1 MNQTVGKRNRDGFIE
16 RGAEVTRLEAF
27 IDAAFAFAVT
37 LLVISVDAIPASREE
52 MLIAL
57 KGVPAFAASFVMI
70 SLFWYG
76 HATYTRRYGL
86 DDMPSTLLGLTLVFF
101 VLVFVYPL
109 KVMFAAFFARMSN
122 GWLPAHFT
130 LETDSDWIFVF
141 LGFGIVFATMGTVLA
156 LLTRHAW
163 NLREQI
169 GLDINERANTRCAEL
184 SWWLIPLVSLLS
196 IAITLIAANFS
207 AARWLI
213 GFAGPVYMLLGAQDL
228 LLSRVRRRLLRNF
241 QTEPGVEGN

>member
-1 MNQTVGKRNRDGFIE
+1 MERSVGKRNKDGFIE
-16 RGAEVTRLEAF
+16 RGVEVTRLEAF

-37 LLVISVDAIPASREE
+37 LLVISVDAIPASRAE

-57 KGVPAFAASFVMI
+57 KGVPAFAVSFAMI

-76 HATYTRRYGL
+76 HACHTRRYGL
-86 DDMPSTLLGLTLVFF
+86 DDLPSTLLGLALVFF

-109 KVMFAAFFARMSN
+109 KVMFAAFFERMSD

-130 LETDSDWIFVF
+130 LASRDDWIFVF
-141 LGFGIVFATMGTVLA
+141 LGFGIVFATMGSVLA

-163 NLREQI
+163 RLRDQL
-169 GLDINERANTRCAEL
+169 GLDIEERVRTRCIEL

-196 IAITLIAANFS
+196 ISLTLIAANVPQKS
-207 AARWLI
+207 WLL
-213 GFAGPVYMLLGAQDL
+213 ALPGPVYMLLAAQYPL
-228 LLSRVRRRLLRNF
+228 IARVRRGLHGKYDE
-241 QTEPGVEGN
+241 TSSSGCP